1 MGTLVWR
8 WTLEEMSIG
17 LTRQELY
24 DRVWAEPIDKLC
36 KEFGISDVGL
46 AKACRRHS
54 VPVPPRGYWQRKAAG
69 YADRRPALPK
79 LTEGS
84 EIITLLASPRSESTA
99 EEQTSAVNPLI
110 AFERQPENRVVVPDD
125 LRSTHLA
132 IKQTREYWA
141 AEKRGEISYGE
152 NKLPHLNLRVSSP
165 ALPRALRLLQAL
177 FVALEQRGHTVAAT
191 NDGKTSIT
199 VLDETFD
206 VSLREPS
213 KQVKH
218 VPTAQE
224 LASAKKYS
232 WFRPK
237 PYDLVASGTLVL
249 TIESVWGVRHTW
261 KEGKTQRLEVVLN
274 DVIVGLLEAAF
285 QKKARRAELERE
297 RLKAEELERQREVA
311 RQDWRQERA
320 RIRRLERLREAT
332 GEHQRLHEFVVQLRD
347 TIGDVDADSE
357 IGRWLTWAD
366 DHVRRLDPLNPFR
379 APQATIR
386 LYYLGSK
393 YPVSK
398 IMSEGFTDRDP
409 ESGEDEEL
417 PTGVALTD
425 APMTRNGYDEA
436 TLVVDFPEIVVLPY
450 EWITKTRNYRRFLV
464 PAAVVNEHGRIS
476 SSEEEP

>member
-1 MGTLVWR
+1 
-8 WTLEEMSIG
+8 MSMTV
-17 LTRQELY
+17 TRQELY

-36 KEFGISDVGL
+36 KDFGISSVGL
-46 AKACRRHS
+46 GKACRRHRI
-54 VPVPPRGYWQRKAAG
+54 PVPPRGYWQRKAAG
-69 YADRRPALPK
+69 YADSRPALPK
-79 LTEGS
+79 FTEGS
-84 EIITLLASPRSESTA
+84 EIIALLGSPRSEPTV
-99 EEQTSAVNPLI
+99 EEPASDVNPLI
-110 AFERQPENRVVVPDD
+110 AFERQAENQVVVPDD
-125 LRSTHLA
+125 LRSKHLA

-141 AEKRGEISYGE
+141 AQKRGEVTYGE
-152 NKLPHLNLRVSSP
+152 NKLPYLNIRVSST

-177 FVALEQRGHTVAAT
+177 FVALEQRGHSVVAT
-191 NDGKTSIT
+191 KDGKTNIT

-224 LASAKKYS
+224 LANAKKYS
-232 WFRPK
+232 WMRPT

-249 TIESVWGVRHTW
+249 TIEGVWGVRHTW
-261 KEGKTQRLEVVLN
+261 KDGKTQQLEAVLN

-285 QKKARRAELERE
+285 QKKARRAERERE
-297 RLKAEELERQREVA
+297 RLKDEELERQREIA
-311 RQDWRQERA
+311 RQNWRQERA
-320 RIRRLERLREAT
+320 RIRRLERLREANS
-332 GEHQRLHEFVVQLRD
+332 EHQRLHDFVKQLRV

-366 DHVRRLDPLNPFR
+366 DHVRRLDPLRPFR

-398 IMSEGFTDRDP
+398 IMTEGFTDRDP

-417 PTGVALTD
+417 PAGVELTD

-436 TLVVDFPEIVVLPY
+436 TLVVEFPEIVVLPY

-476 SSEEEP
+476 SSEEET